1 MKASVAYEGKS
12 QKPKV
17 KQLKWHRIKDGLYAD
32 GVKGRYL
39 IEAQKP
45 NRRLDIFKWRLLC
58 KAQPVEVN
66 GRPTSLDDLSELKA
80 FASSYDAIPSGT
92 VIAVNEPAEAN
103 EASGSGLQWHLV
115 EDPRFRGV
123 IGARMQAQGNSGTFV
138 LAKQR
143 HGWVVDLGG
152 VLLDKSPA
160 YPYFQTAADAK
171 AAASKF
177 DRSVRNSAAYESP
190 TREEWEVVVHHA
202 PSQYRNSI
210 LAMVG
215 PGDGFEAGNKLI
227 LQGFHD
233 DGEASN
239 VAASI
244 VKRYKVPVTTGPIR
258 KLPTDA
264 NEANEAPR
272 RRTDEERR
280 YPLKWTDT
288 PKGHSWAHGLDGL
301 YYVTG
306 PTGRPVSWLLMD
318 PNGARLGAFVSKQE
332 AEDEAERVEF
342 IERRN
347 TRTRREYR
355 DEEAYEER
363 NPLV

>member
-1 MKASVAYEGKS
+1 MKVSVAYEGKS

-17 KQLKWHRIKDGLYAD
+17 KQLKWHIGNRKRTGANRYLIAQ
-32 GVKGRYL
+32 GVKGVYR
-39 IEAQKP
+39 IERQKP
-45 NRRLDIFKWRLLC
+45 NRRVGIFKWLLMLDNEPAVIDV
-58 KAQPVEVN
+58 KGTPM
-66 GRPTSLDDLSELKA
+66 SLDDISELKA

-177 DRSVRNSAAYESP
+177 DRSVRNSAAFESP

-202 PSQYRNSI
+202 PSQYKNSI
-210 LAMVG
+210 LSMVG

-233 DGEASN
+233 DGDASN

-244 VKRYKVPVTTGPIR
+244 LKRYKVPATTGPIR
-258 KLPTDA
+258 KLPLD
-264 NEANEAPR
+264 EANEAPR

-288 PKGHSWAHGLDGL
+288 PKGNSFAHGVQGD
-301 YYVTG
+301 YYV
-306 PTGRPVSWLLMD
+306 V
-318 PNGARLGAFVSKQE
+318 
-332 AEDEAERVEF
+332 ERVDGWGLSGPNAVNLGTF
-342 IERRN
+342 R
-347 TRTRREYR
+347 
-355 DEEAYEER
+355 
-363 NPLV
+363 